1 MNETVYDFSPKED
14 FKHDVFANEEIPDA
28 VTVIQQFETPIF
40 SLGDVSTITGMAK
53 SRKTFLI
60 TSIIV
65 AFLDD
70 TGFLNLNSDLPTK
83 RVLLIDTEQSRAFV
97 QRLIRRIYR
106 LMKWDFEDDVKDRL
120 RVLSLR
126 ELTPEKR
133 LEVVKNTIE
142 AFKPTLVFID
152 GSADLINDTNSVED
166 SNTLVNELMRISTDQ
181 KCHICSVVHT
191 NPNSEKTRGHFGS
204 ELQRKSETV
213 MLVTRE
219 GDTTT
224 VKPQFTRNVEFAPFS
239 FIINDRGLPEQT
251 EVIQPKQENL
261 QAIFEEIY
269 SYSSYLSYGDLQ
281 SKIMELTGLKK
292 TACGNRITKGKDDK
306 IIYQDME
313 GFYRLNA
320 EPEETALPFN
330 EISNDK
336 YF

>member
-1 MNETVYDFSPKED
+1 METIYDFRPQDD
-14 FKHDVFANEEIPDA
+14 FRHDVFANEEIPDA
-28 VTVIQQFETPIF
+28 VTVLQQFETPIF

-65 AFLDD
+65 AFLSD
-70 TGFLNLNSDLPTK
+70 TGFLGLNSDLPTK
-83 RVLLIDTEQSRAFV
+83 RVLLIDTEQSRVFV

-106 LMKWDFEDDVKDRL
+106 LMKWNFEDDVKDRL

-133 LEVVKNTIE
+133 LEVVKSTIE
-142 AFKPTLVFID
+142 SYKPTLVFID
-152 GSADLINDTNSVED
+152 GSADLINDTNNVED
-166 SNTLVNELMRISTDQ
+166 STMLVNELMRISTDE

-224 VKPQFTRNVEFAPFS
+224 VKPQFTRNLEFAPFS
-239 FIINDRGLPEQT
+239 FIINERGLPEAT
-251 EVIQPKQENL
+251 EVVQPKQENL
-261 QAIFEEIY
+261 QALFEEIY
-269 SYSSYLSYGDLQ
+269 SYSTYLSYGDLQ
-281 SKIMELTGLKK
+281 SKLMELTGKRK
-292 TACGNRITKGKDDK
+292 TACGNRITKGKDEK

-313 GFYRLNA
+313 GFYRLNV
-320 EPEETALPFN
+320 EPKETSLPFN
-330 EISNDK
+330 EIINDK

>member
-1 MNETVYDFSPKED
+1 METIYDFRAKED
-14 FKHDVFANEEIPDA
+14 FRHDVFANEEIPDA
-28 VTVIQQFETPIF
+28 VTVLQQFETPIF

-65 AFLDD
+65 AFLSD
-70 TGFLNLNSDLPTK
+70 TGFLGMNSDLPTK

-106 LMKWDFEDDVKDRL
+106 LMKWNFEDDVKDRL

-142 AFKPTLVFID
+142 TFKPTLVFID
-152 GSADLINDTNSVED
+152 GSADLINDTNNVED
-166 SNTLVNELMRISTDQ
+166 STMLVNELMRISTDE

-224 VKPQFTRNVEFAPFS
+224 VKPQFTRNMEFAPFS
-239 FIINDRGLPEQT
+239 FIINEFGLPEQT
-251 EVIQPKQENL
+251 EIVKPKEENL

-269 SYSSYLSYGDLQ
+269 SYSSYLSYGDLRD
-281 SKIMELTGLKK
+281 KLMEVTGKGK
-292 TACGNRITKGKDDK
+292 TACENRIKRGVQSKY
-306 IIYQDME
+306 IYKDME
-313 GFYRLNA
+313 GLYRLNV
-320 EPEETALPFN
+320 EPEETSLPFT
-330 EISNDK
+330 EIDNDR

>member
-1 MNETVYDFSPKED
+1 MIETIYDFTPKDD
-14 FKHDVFANEEIPDA
+14 FKHDVFASEEIPDA
-28 VTVIQQFETPIF
+28 VTVLQQFETPIF

-65 AFLDD
+65 AFLSD
-70 TGFLNLNSDLPTK
+70 TGFLNLNSDLPSK

-106 LMKWDFEDDVKDRL
+106 LMKWNFEDDVKDRL

-251 EVIQPKQENL
+251 EVVQPKQENL

-269 SYSSYLSYGDLQ
+269 SYSSYLSYGDLRD
-281 SKIMELTGLKK
+281 KLMEVTGKGK
-292 TACGNRITKGKDDK
+292 TACENRIKKGINEK
-306 IIYQDME
+306 IIYKDME
-313 GFYRLNA
+313 GLYRLNV
-320 EPEETALPFN
+320 EPEETSLPFG
-330 EISNDK
+330 EINNK

>member
-1 MNETVYDFSPKED
+1 METIYDFRPQED
-14 FKHDVFANEEIPDA
+14 FRHDVFANEEIPDA
-28 VTVIQQFETPIF
+28 VTVLQQFETPIF

-60 TSIIV
+60 TSIVV
-65 AFLDD
+65 AFLSD
-70 TGFLNLNSDLPTK
+70 TGFLGMNSDLPTK
-83 RVLLIDTEQSRAFV
+83 RVLLIDTEQSRTFV

-133 LEVVKNTIE
+133 LEVVKSTIE
-142 AFKPTLVFID
+142 SYKPTLVFID
-152 GSADLINDTNSVED
+152 GSADLINDTNNVED
-166 SNTLVNELMRISTDQ
+166 STMLVNELMRISTDE

-224 VKPQFTRNVEFAPFS
+224 VKPQFTRNLEFAPFS
-239 FIINDRGLPEQT
+239 FIINERGLPEAT
-251 EVIQPKQENL
+251 EVVQPKQENL

-269 SYSSYLSYGDLQ
+269 SYSSYLTWGDLRD
-281 SKIMELTGLKK
+281 KLMEVSGKGK
-292 TACGNRITKGKDDK
+292 TACENRIKKGIESKY
-306 IIYQDME
+306 IYKDME
-313 GFYRLNA
+313 GLYRLNV
-320 EPEETALPFN
+320 EPEETSLPFT
-330 EISNDK
+330 EIDNDR

>member
-1 MNETVYDFSPKED
+1 METVYDFSPKED
-14 FKHDVFANEEIPDA
+14 FRHDVFANEEIPDA

-70 TGFLNLNSDLPTK
+70 SGFLGMNSDLPSK

-106 LMKWDFEDDVKDRL
+106 LMKWNFEDDVKDRL

-142 AFKPTLVFID
+142 TFKPTLVFID

-166 SNTLVNELMRISTDQ
+166 SNNLVNELMRISTDE

-224 VKPQFTRNVEFAPFS
+224 VKPQFTRNLEFAPFS
-239 FIINDRGLPEQT
+239 FIINERGLPEQT
-251 EVIQPKQENL
+251 EVVQPKQENL

-269 SYSSYLSYGDLQ
+269 SYSTYLSYGDLQ
-281 SKIMELTGLKK
+281 SKLMELTGKGK
-292 TACGNRITKGKDDK
+292 TACGNRITKGKEEK

-313 GFYRLNA
+313 GFYRLNI
-320 EPEETALPFN
+320 EPEETSLPFN
-330 EISNDK
+330 EIINDK

>member
-1 MNETVYDFSPKED
+1 MEKVYDFRPKDD
-14 FKHDVFANEEIPDA
+14 FRHDVFANEEIPDA
-28 VTVIQQFETPIF
+28 VTVLQQFETPIF

-65 AFLDD
+65 AFLSD

-106 LMKWDFEDDVKDRL
+106 LMRWDFQDDVKDSL

-142 AFKPTLVFID
+142 VYKPTLVFID
-152 GSADLINDTNSVED
+152 GSADLINDTNCVED
-166 SNTLVNELMRISTDQ
+166 SNTLVNELMRISTEYN
-181 KCHICSVVHT
+181 CHICSVVHT

-224 VKPQFTRNVEFAPFS
+224 VKPQFTRNLEFAPFS
-239 FIINDRGLPEQT
+239 FIINDRGLPEAT
-251 EVIQPKQENL
+251 ETVQPKQENL

-269 SYSSYLSYGDLQ
+269 SYSTYLSYGDLQ
-281 SKIMELTGLKK
+281 SKLMELTGKRK
-292 TACGNRITKGKDDK
+292 TACSNRITKGKDEK

-313 GFYRLNA
+313 GFYRLNI
-320 EPEETALPFN
+320 EPKETSLPFN
-330 EISNDK
+330 EIINDK

>member
-1 MNETVYDFSPKED
+1 MYDFRPQDD
-14 FKHDVFANEEIPDA
+14 FRHDVFANEEIPDA
-28 VTVIQQFETPIF
+28 VTVLQQFETPIF

-60 TSIIV
+60 TSIVV
-65 AFLDD
+65 AFLSD
-70 TGFLNLNSDLPTK
+70 TGFLGMNSDLPTK

-142 AFKPTLVFID
+142 SYKPTLVFID
-152 GSADLINDTNSVED
+152 GSADLINDTNNVED
-166 SNTLVNELMRISTDQ
+166 STMLVNELMRISTDE

-219 GDTTT
+219 GDITT
-224 VKPQFTRNVEFAPFS
+224 VKPQFTRNMEFAPFS
-239 FIINDRGLPEQT
+239 FIINEFGLPEAT
-251 EVIQPKQENL
+251 EVVQPKQENL

-269 SYSSYLSYGDLQ
+269 SYSSYLTWGDLRD
-281 SKIMELTGLKK
+281 KLMEVTGKGK
-292 TACGNRITKGKDDK
+292 TACENRIKKGIESKY
-306 IIYQDME
+306 IYKDME
-313 GFYRLNA
+313 GLYRLNV
-320 EPEETALPFN
+320 EPEETSLPFT
-330 EISNDK
+330 EIDNDR

>member
-1 MNETVYDFSPKED
+1 METIYDFRPQED

-28 VTVIQQFETPIF
+28 VTVLQQFETPIF

-60 TSIIV
+60 TSIVV
-65 AFLDD
+65 AFLSDS
-70 TGFLNLNSDLPTK
+70 GFLGMSSDITTK

-106 LMKWDFEDDVKDRL
+106 LMKWDFQDDVKDSL

-142 AFKPTLVFID
+142 SYKPTLVFID

-166 SNTLVNELMRISTDQ
+166 SIMLVNELMRISTEYN
-181 KCHICSVVHT
+181 CHICSVVHT

-224 VKPQFTRNVEFAPFS
+224 VKPQFTRNMEFAPFS
-239 FIINDRGLPEQT
+239 FIINDRGLPEAI
-251 EVIQPKQENL
+251 EVVQPKQENL
-261 QAIFEEIY
+261 QALFEEIY
-269 SYSSYLSYGDLQ
+269 SYSSYLTWGDLH
-281 SKIMELTGLKK
+281 SKLMELTGKGK
-292 TACGNRITKGKDDK
+292 TACGNRITKGVESKY
-306 IIYQDME
+306 IYKDME
-313 GFYRLNA
+313 GLYRLNVEA
-320 EPEETALPFN
+320 EETSLPF
-330 EISNDK
+330 EINDDK

>member
-1 MNETVYDFSPKED
+1 MNETVYDFRPQD
-14 FKHDVFANEEIPDA
+14 DYKHDVFANEEIPDA
-28 VTVIQQFETPIF
+28 VTVLQQFETPIF

-70 TGFLNLNSDLPTK
+70 SGFLGMNSDLPTK

-106 LMKWDFEDDVKDRL
+106 LMKWDFQDDVKDRL

-142 AFKPTLVFID
+142 AYKPTLVFID

-166 SNTLVNELMRISTDQ
+166 SNNLVNELMRISTEY

-224 VKPQFTRNVEFAPFS
+224 VKPQFTRNMEFAPFS
-239 FIINDRGLPEQT
+239 FIINERGLPEQT
-251 EVIQPKQENL
+251 ETVQPKEENL

-269 SYSSYLSYGDLQ
+269 SYSTYLSYGDLQ
-281 SKIMELTGLKK
+281 SKLMELTGKRK
-292 TACGNRITKGKDDK
+292 TACGNRITKGKDEQ
-306 IIYQDME
+306 IIYQDTE
-313 GFYRLNA
+313 GFYRLNV

>member
-1 MNETVYDFSPKED
+1 METIYDFRPQED
-14 FKHDVFANEEIPDA
+14 FRHDVFANEEIPDA
-28 VTVIQQFETPIF
+28 VTVLQQFETPIF

-60 TSIIV
+60 TSIVV
-65 AFLDD
+65 AFLSD
-70 TGFLNLNSDLPTK
+70 TGFLGMNSDLPTK
-83 RVLLIDTEQSRAFV
+83 RVLLIDTEQSRTFV

-133 LEVVKNTIE
+133 LEVVKSTIE
-142 AFKPTLVFID
+142 SYKPTLVFID
-152 GSADLINDTNSVED
+152 GSADLINDTNNVED
-166 SNTLVNELMRISTDQ
+166 STMLVNELMRISTDE

-224 VKPQFTRNVEFAPFS
+224 VKPQFTRNMEFAPFS
-239 FIINDRGLPEQT
+239 FIINERGLPEAT
-251 EVIQPKQENL
+251 EVVQPKQENL

-269 SYSSYLSYGDLQ
+269 SYSSYLTWGDLRD
-281 SKIMELTGLKK
+281 KLMEVSGKGK
-292 TACGNRITKGKDDK
+292 TACENRIKKGIESKY
-306 IIYQDME
+306 IYKDME
-313 GFYRLNA
+313 GLYRLNV
-320 EPEETALPFN
+320 EPEETSLPFT
-330 EISNDK
+330 EIDNDR

>member
-1 MNETVYDFSPKED
+1 METVYDFRPQDD
-14 FKHDVFANEEIPDA
+14 FRHDVFANEEIPDA
-28 VTVIQQFETPIF
+28 VTVLQQFETPIF

-65 AFLDD
+65 AFLSD
-70 TGFLNLNSDLPTK
+70 TGFLGLNSDLPTK

-106 LMKWDFEDDVKDRL
+106 LMKWDFENDVKDRL

-142 AFKPTLVFID
+142 SYKPTLVFID
-152 GSADLINDTNSVED
+152 GSADLINDTNNIEE
-166 SNTLVNELMRISTDQ
+166 SNTLVNELMRISTEYN
-181 KCHICSVVHT
+181 CHICSVVHT
-191 NPNSEKTRGHFGS
+191 NPNSEKTRGSLGS

-224 VKPQFTRNVEFAPFS
+224 VKPQFTRNLEFAPFS
-239 FIINDRGLPEQT
+239 FIINERGLPEQT
-251 EVIQPKQENL
+251 EVVQPKQENL

-269 SYSSYLSYGDLQ
+269 SYSTYLSWGDLQ
-281 SKIMELTGLKK
+281 SKLMELTGKGK
-292 TACGNRITKGKDDK
+292 TACGNRITKGKDEK

-313 GFYRLNA
+313 GFYRLNV
-320 EPEETALPFN
+320 EPEETSLPFN
-330 EISNDK
+330 VDNNDK

>member
-1 MNETVYDFSPKED
+1 METIYDFTPKED
-14 FKHDVFANEEIPDA
+14 FKHDVFANEEIPDS

-60 TSIIV
+60 TSIVV
-65 AFLDD
+65 AFLSD
-70 TGFLNLNSDLPTK
+70 TGFLGMNSDLPTK

-142 AFKPTLVFID
+142 SYKPTLVFID
-152 GSADLINDTNSVED
+152 GSADLINDTNNVED
-166 SNTLVNELMRISTDQ
+166 STMLVNELMRISTDE

-219 GDTTT
+219 GDITT
-224 VKPQFTRNVEFAPFS
+224 VKPQFTRNMEFAPFS
-239 FIINDRGLPEQT
+239 FIINERGLPEAT
-251 EVIQPKQENL
+251 EVVQPKQENL

-269 SYSSYLSYGDLQ
+269 SYSSYLTWGDLH
-281 SKIMELTGLKK
+281 SKLMEVTGKGK
-292 TACGNRITKGKDDK
+292 TACENRIKKGIESKY
-306 IIYQDME
+306 IYKDME
-313 GFYRLNA
+313 GLYRLYV

-330 EISNDK
+330 ADNDR

>member
-1 MNETVYDFSPKED
+1 METIYDFRPQED
-14 FKHDVFANEEIPDA
+14 FRHDVFANEEIPDA
-28 VTVIQQFETPIF
+28 VTVLQQFETPIF

-60 TSIIV
+60 TSIVV
-65 AFLDD
+65 AFLSD
-70 TGFLNLNSDLPTK
+70 TGFLGMNSDLTTK
-83 RVLLIDTEQSRAFV
+83 RVLLIDTEQSRVFV

-106 LMKWDFEDDVKDRL
+106 LMKWNFEDDVKDRL

-142 AFKPTLVFID
+142 TFKPTLVFID
-152 GSADLINDTNSVED
+152 GSADLINDTNNVED
-166 SNTLVNELMRISTDQ
+166 STMLVNELMRISTDE

-224 VKPQFTRNVEFAPFS
+224 VKPQFTRNMEFAPFS
-239 FIINDRGLPEQT
+239 FIINEFGLPEQT
-251 EVIQPKQENL
+251 EIVKPKEENL

-269 SYSSYLSYGDLQ
+269 SYSSYLSYGDLRD
-281 SKIMELTGLKK
+281 KLMEVTGKGK
-292 TACGNRITKGKDDK
+292 TACENRIKKGIESKY
-306 IIYQDME
+306 IYKDME
-313 GFYRLNA
+313 GLYRLNV
-320 EPEETALPFN
+320 EPEETSLPFT
-330 EISNDK
+330 EIDNDR